1 MERRLTGGVAR
12 IGHAEYAD
20 ALPELKHVFLVGDL
34 RRPTPHPFIRDK
46 RVELVIVGYE
56 AGDEGRYHWH
66 PDVTEYELV
75 VEGEIGY
82 FEVATGETHWFP
94 AGDLVAIP
102 AGRLRAAAGT
112 ATRAGSHA
120 QGARRWRGRS
130 IATAVTGS
138 AAGAWSRSPVG
149 VPDT

>member
-102 AGRLRAAAGT
+102 AGACVRRLVRRRARGVTLKVPSSAGKVHCDGCD
-112 ATRAGSHA
+112 R
-120 QGARRWRGRS
+120 QCRWRVEPFAG
-130 IATAVTGS
+130 GS
-138 AAGAWSRSPVG
+138 L
-149 VPDT
+149 